1 MGLNQ
6 WFCIN
11 SSGRT
16 YPIYDSDRNDAKVGD
31 LYPREAFI
39 IYGSEGCFTSICF
52 LGPNGGLQTVIIN
65 TDEHPLPSYWF
76 NTDKSYGTANITTGN
91 RAGTYKTFRMRSN
104 KVIYRSDG
112 TRWGT
117 VSAGCL
123 VATNNEN
130 VGSDHPDWKEIT
142 YVQNTSGQWVQVDE
156 NGSKYGFVDTGLSS
170 ASGSNSIAFY
180 GSRQISLKM
189 L

>member
-16 YPIYDSDRNDAKVGD
+16 YPIYDSHKNNAKVGD
-31 LYPREAFI
+31 LYPREAFV

-52 LGPNGGLQTVIIN
+52 LGPNGGLQTATIN

-76 NTDKSYGTANITTGN
+76 NTDKYYSTANITDDDKTV
-91 RAGTYKTFRMRSN
+91 TYKTFRMRSS
-104 KVIYRSDG
+104 KAIYKWDG

-117 VSAGCL
+117 VAAGCL
-123 VATNNEN
+123 VATNNKN
-130 VGSDHPDWKEIT
+130 VGTEHPDWKEIT
-142 YVQNTSGQWVQVDE
+142 YVQNTSGQWVRVDN
-156 NGSKYGFVDTGLSS
+156 NGRKYGFVDTGLSS
-170 ASGSNSIAFY
+170 ASGYNSIAFY
-180 GSRQISLKM
+180 GSW
-189 L
+189 